1 MNNEFEINNEFKI
14 PDEYEPFFDDCV
26 MAIPNSNDTIEIQ
39 SKECIKLKSKYISS
53 MSFYKYYSTKEH
65 NIEAFEND
73 ELYLSRAQDFNDP
86 FDCYFDININNINNI
101 KDFLSAIKDS
111 RTTIKDFR
119 STFSKIDKNTSVCI
133 LQQIKEIILDKTTE
147 HKFEV
152 IKESIFKIVR
162 EIFFAKMGVAC
173 LSTDGESPLMWA
185 HYAENSKGFCVEYK
199 FDKNFQNSNY
209 ARADVSLMPVIYSVE
224 PFYKKFNFLDA
235 IKQEKRNEFLYE
247 NLLCKGEDW
256 KIEKEWRIIHNVFGC
271 DETRKRKIKMPFPK
285 AIYLGINMDQLLKEK
300 LINAV
305 IDKNKKNSNEKP
317 IEVYQC
323 HLTPSSGFK
332 FRYDKIDLS
341 NLNSLFE

>member
-1 MNNEFEINNEFKI
+1 MSNEFEIKKEFKI

-26 MAIPNSNDTIEIQ
+26 MAIPNSNNTCDIKSE
-39 SKECIKLKSKYISS
+39 ECIKLKSKYISS
-53 MSFYKYYSTKEH
+53 KSFYKYYSPKEY
-65 NIEAFEND
+65 NIKAFEND

-86 FDCYFDININNINNI
+86 FDCYFESPYSIEMNLN
-101 KDFLSAIKDS
+101 
-111 RTTIKDFR
+111 
-119 STFSKIDKNTSVCI
+119 KNKMFFN
-133 LQQIKEIILDKTTE
+133 LKEYNFKKIKE
-147 HKFEV
+147 V
-152 IKESIFKIVR
+152 
-162 EIFFAKMGVAC
+162 FFTKMGVAC

-209 ARADVSLMPVIYSVE
+209 ARADVSLMPVLYFKNSYYNSCTLIKDFLCFRIKTKS
-224 PFYKKFNFLDA
+224 FQSGFNACLYKNM
-235 IKQEKRNEFLYE
+235 
-247 NLLCKGEDW
+247 LCKGKDW
-256 KIEKEWRIIHNVFGC
+256 NKEKEWRIVHNVFGC

-285 AIYLGINMDQLLKEK
+285 AIYLGINMDQLLKEQ
-300 LINAV
+300 LINVV

-332 FRYDKIDLS
+332 FKYDKIDLS

>member
-1 MNNEFEINNEFKI
+1 MNNEFEIKKEFKI
-14 PDEYEPFFDDCV
+14 PKEYEPFFDDCV
-26 MAIPNSNDTIEIQ
+26 MAIPNSNDTLEIQ

-65 NIEAFEND
+65 NIKAFEND

-86 FDCYFDININNINNI
+86 FDCYFESKFSGCI
-101 KDFLSAIKDS
+101 KKVLM
-111 RTTIKDFR
+111 
-119 STFSKIDKNTSVCI
+119 KNKNSSNFI
-133 LQQIKEIILDKTTE
+133 ED
-147 HKFEV
+147 
-152 IKESIFKIVR
+152 IFKIVR
-162 EIFFAKMGVAC
+162 EFFFSKMGVAC
-173 LSTDGESPLMWA
+173 LSTDGESSLMWA

-209 ARADVSLMPVIYSVE
+209 ARADISLMPVIYSAE
-224 PFYKKFNFLDA
+224 PFYKTFK
-235 IKQEKRNEFLYE
+235 FLYYFNPNKLHKFLYK
-247 NLLCKGEDW
+247 NLLFKGDDW

-271 DETRKRKIKMPFPK
+271 EETRKRKIKMPFPK

-305 IDKNKKNSNEKP
+305 IDKNNANPNEKP

-323 HLTPSSGFK
+323 HLTQSSGFK
-332 FRYDKIDLS
+332 FKYDKIDLS